1 MVEDAA
7 NDVFQGAHLIL
18 ADDARRVGRVIVTR
32 VTLER
37 RRCQRDQRISV
48 KAHLAAMAALNLR
61 SPDLTEAYNAVLSGD
76 PNTNW
81 ALFSYSGNDLKVS
94 GTGNG
99 GLEELEEEFSDGR
112 IQYAFV
118 RVVHPTVRF
127 HDQHIPYLQLTIW
140 SSQSSTSSFKLTG

>member
-1 MVEDAA
+1 M
-7 NDVFQGAHLIL
+7 
-18 ADDARRVGRVIVTR
+18 ADDAVRVERVIVTR

-37 RRCQRDQRISV
+37 RRRRRQRDHRISV
-48 KAHLAAMAALNLR
+48 KAHIAAMAALNLR

-127 HDQHIPYLQLTIW
+127 HDQRVPNSPRLYN
-140 SSQSSTSSFKLTG
+140 